1 MKTPACLLILGLAVA
16 LTNLGAETTREATP
30 PTREEVEAYVKE
42 MTSYIAGREER
53 VARIVNQIVELDGTL
68 KSTVGGVLT
77 KLKTIT
83 DSRDSKTKVT
93 RIKRD
98 VIEQIRKAAD
108 AYVAERARLDEA
120 LKVTGNPYRREDL
133 YKERKDFD
141 GKIDNMVN
149 AMVDLAL
156 SMDTHKDYE
165 RYVYE
170 HGSAFGGRDTTVRRN
185 PQYDQ
190 NRRTTTQAG
199 AARKEVSE
207 TLKQSLDRLKAK
219 QEELDQQLA
228 GKKLGEE
235 QKKTLQ
241 AELDRV
247 TDMRNE
253 RIQQLYTLTSPAQK
267 PTVAIG
273 LHDAMQLED
282 VIELAATSARRD
294 MANLF
299 ARYRELRAE
308 RDAIA
313 DQQVRLARA
322 EKWLK
327 ENEAAK
333 EH

>member
-1 MKTPACLLILGLAVA
+1 MKTSVHLLILGLAVA
-16 LTNLGAETTREATP
+16 LTNLGEQTAQEGTAP
-30 PTREEVEAYVKE
+30 SREEVEAYVKE
-42 MTSYIAGREER
+42 MTSYIAGREEGA
-53 VARIVNQIVELDGTL
+53 ARIVNQIVELDSTL
-68 KSTVGGVLT
+68 KATVDGVLK
-77 KLKTIT
+77 KLSTIT

-93 RIKRD
+93 RLKRE
-98 VIEQIRKAAD
+98 VIEQIRKAAGD
-108 AYVAERARLDEA
+108 YVAERAKLDEA
-120 LKVTGNPYRREDL
+120 LRVAGNPYRREDL

-141 GKIDNMVN
+141 AKIDNMVN

-156 SMDTHKDYE
+156 SMDTHRDYE

-170 HGSAFGGRDTTVRRN
+170 HGSAFGGWDTTVRRN
-185 PQYDQ
+185 PFYDQ
-190 NRRTTTQAG
+190 NRRATTQAG

-207 TLKQSLDRLKAK
+207 TLKQSLDRLKTK
-219 QEELDQQLA
+219 QEEMDQQLA
-228 GKKLGEE
+228 SKKLAEE
-235 QKKTLQ
+235 QKKALQ

-267 PTVAIG
+267 PTVGIG

-322 EKWLK
+322 ETWLK
-327 ENEAAK
+327 ENGAAK